1 MQPGTPGYFEA
12 ARHVRLLEVPAQLDR
27 AEGDVHA
34 AGNPHIQT
42 DPRNIAA
49 VAAALAARMQ
59 QLDPANAAAIAATRQ
74 NFMARWAAA
83 MQRWAAQAAPLRGM
97 PIAVY
102 HKNWAYLEDWLG
114 LREVG
119 DGRAEAR
126 VCRRAASISRSLSPS
141 CRRGGCAASSMPP
154 MRIRAPPNSSQQRI
168 GVPAIMLP
176 FTVGGSERATDLFGL
191 FDDTIDRLVRG
202 LGGSARARR
211 EMAILLPAFL
221 AGLLVLA
228 THVPLGQLV
237 LERGIVF
244 IDLAIA
250 QVAGLG
256 VVAADAMG
264 WEPQGWSVQVSAVSA
279 ALLSAA
285 FLLWSERRMAALQE
299 AMIGVVFVVAASA
312 ELILLGF
319 NPHGAEHLK
328 DLLVGQILWVEPR
341 QLIPVAAAL
350 RRRAA
355 RRSRCSTCG
364 GGAALFYLLF
374 AVTITASVQLI
385 GVFLVFASL
394 ILPALAA
401 ASVQRHRLGFG
412 YLVGL
417 AGYALGLVASFV
429 VDLPTGAAI
438 VCALAIAA
446 ALATGSVQAVARRG
460 RG

>member
-1 MQPGTPGYFEA
+1 
-12 ARHVRLLEVPAQLDR
+12 
-27 AEGDVHA
+27 
-34 AGNPHIQT
+34 
-42 DPRNIAA
+42 
-49 VAAALAARMQ
+49 
-59 QLDPANAAAIAATRQ
+59 
-74 NFMARWAAA
+74 
-83 MQRWAAQAAPLRGM
+83 M
-97 PIAVY
+97 PI
-102 HKNWAYLEDWLG
+102 
-114 LREVG
+114 
-119 DGRAEAR
+119 
-126 VCRRAASISRSLSPS
+126 S
-141 CRRGGCAASSMPP
+141 
-154 MRIRAPPNSSQQRI
+154 
-168 GVPAIMLP
+168 
-176 FTVGGSERATDLFGL
+176 
-191 FDDTIDRLVRG
+191 
-202 LGGSARARR
+202 

-256 VVAADAMG
+256 VVVADAMG

-279 ALLSAA
+279 ALISAA
-285 FLLWSERRMAALQE
+285 FLLWSERRMGALQE
-299 AMIGVVFVVAASA
+299 AVIGVVFVVAASA

-341 QLIPVAAAL
+341 QLIPVALVYTVVLLGIALFDL
-350 RRRAA
+350 RRR
-355 RRSRCSTCG
+355 RS
-364 GGAALFYLLF
+364 LFYLLF
-374 AVTITASVQLI
+374 AVTITVSVQLI

-417 AGYALGLVASFV
+417 AGYALGLIVSFAA
-429 VDLPTGAAI
+429 DLPTGAAI
-438 VCALAIAA
+438 VCALAAVVLAA
-446 ALATGSVQAVARRG
+446 GSVQAVAARG